1 MATDFSRT
9 LSLLRQE
16 MGISQRKAAAALGI
30 SQALLSHYENGIREP
45 GLAFVVRA
53 CDYYHVSADYILGR
67 TLSRD
72 GAMIS
77 SEEVYDPEAERS
89 GVLKGSLMATLQNK
103 LITGAISVLFDLLGK
118 LGDKEAL
125 NAAGSYL
132 SAAVYQLYR
141 RLYRAS
147 GGNEAYFAADARVYS
162 LDLAA
167 ADMKLS
173 EVRYAMALEE
183 AARRK
188 EEFPPMSD
196 ESLKERYPGRCQS
209 VAQVLHNTDERLSAL
224 TEK

>member
-1 MATDFSRT
+1 MSSEFPRV

-16 MGISQRKAAAALGI
+16 RGVSQRTAAKDLGV

-173 EVRYAMALEE
+173 ELRYAMALEE